1 MLLSLLGAAALV
13 GVAQPAAGFFALPGL
28 AQAVIGLA
36 PGLLGYGLF
45 AVLSR
50 ALYAAGAPR
59 AAAAATAAGW
69 VGVAVAAFVLSA
81 ALPDDRRLLALGLAT
96 SVGMLL
102 LGGLLVAAVT
112 ARSGRRA
119 LDGLARAAGV
129 GLVAAV
135 VAAAA
140 GLGVVAFTG
149 DTPTKIAALGQG
161 MLAGAV
167 VAGVF
172 LAVAYPLDRHDVRPA
187 IAAVGRRLRRGAARG
202 TGVNGER

>member
-1 MLLSLLGAAALV
+1 
-13 GVAQPAAGFFALPGL
+13 
-28 AQAVIGLA
+28 
-36 PGLLGYGLF
+36 
-45 AVLSR
+45 
-50 ALYAAGAPR
+50 
-59 AAAAATAAGW
+59 
-69 VGVAVAAFVLSA
+69 
-81 ALPDDRRLLALGLAT
+81 
-96 SVGMLL
+96 MLL

-112 ARSGRRA
+112 ARSGRHA

-140 GLGVVAFTG
+140 GLGVVALTG